1 MIWIIILFN
10 KLQTKRKKGHQTFRN
25 VNSQT
30 PKKKNSRNIISPGEK
45 KSGETGDRMI
55 FLLQAAAVSAGLSM
69 INAAPAL
76 ATWGEGS
83 EPGQNIDPAGRPQ
96 EFLR

>member
-1 MIWIIILFN
+1 MFFL
-10 KLQTKRKKGHQTFRN
+10 
-25 VNSQT
+25 QT
-30 PKKKNSRNIISPGEK
+30 PKQPPQKNISSGEK
-45 KSGETGDRMI
+45 NPGETGDRMI

-96 EFLR
+96 EF

>member
-1 MIWIIILFN
+1 
-10 KLQTKRKKGHQTFRN
+10 
-25 VNSQT
+25 
-30 PKKKNSRNIISPGEK
+30 
-45 KSGETGDRMI
+45 MI

-96 EFLR
+96 EFLRWIFVVLQFLGKNMFFFFGKKKHG